1 MDYVDLTLL
10 IALMIAGLYMAW
22 NIGANDVANAM
33 GTSVGSGALTLR
45 QAVILAAI
53 FEFLGA
59 YFFGSYVSE
68 TIQSDILSPEIFG
81 PQPRLYVIGMLSS
94 LFAAGIWLQV
104 ASYFGWPVSTTH
116 SIIGAIV
123 GFGLV
128 AGGFDAV
135 EWNWVLSIVASWVIS
150 PLLGGVLALYL
161 FSLIRDRVL
170 YSPRPL
176 ESTKKL
182 TPYFVFV
189 LTFLLFLTLFMTGN
203 DHLGFDIPIPSLI
216 AMVLLLSISGAF
228 ISHHFVQKVDPE
240 VEHPTVPSSYQ
251 PEIIIGLG
259 KVKKHLM
266 RVEAH
271 TDGEVRN
278 KVHSLM
284 KEVSD
289 ISQSITQGPF
299 QEVIH
304 THLKWVEIIF
314 SKLQIF
320 SACIM
325 AFAHGSN
332 DVANAI
338 GPMTGSIRIL
348 LHGHSNLQ
356 ADVPNWAL
364 ALGGLGI
371 VVGLAT
377 WGWRVIMTIG
387 KKITELTPTRGFSA
401 ELSAAL
407 VVLVASK
414 LGLPISAT
422 HTLVGAVLGVGL
434 ARGLGAINLSI
445 TRDILASWVVTVP
458 AGAILSVLFYSVLNV
473 AISAI

>member
-1 MDYVDLTLL
+1 METIDLILL
-10 IALMIAGLYMAW
+10 IALIVAGLYMAW

-59 YFFGSYVSE
+59 YFFGSHVSE
-68 TIQSDILSPEIFG
+68 TIQSDILSPAVFSH
-81 PQPRLYVIGMLSS
+81 QPYLYVLGMLSS
-94 LFAAGIWLQV
+94 LLAAGVWLQI

-116 SIIGAIV
+116 AIIGAIV
-123 GFGLV
+123 GFGIL

-135 EWNWVLSIVASWVIS
+135 EWGWVLSIVASWILS
-150 PLLGGVLALYL
+150 PLMGGLLSLYL
-161 FSLIRDRVL
+161 FSLIRDNVL
-170 YSPRPL
+170 YSDRPL
-176 ESTKKL
+176 EATKQL
-182 TPYFVFV
+182 TPYFVFA
-189 LTFLLFLTLFMTGN
+189 LCFLLFFTLLLTGN
-203 DHLGFDIPIPSLI
+203 DHLGFEIAFPSII
-216 AMVLLLSISGAF
+216 ALSLVFSILGA
-228 ISHHFVQKVDPE
+228 SC
-240 VEHPTVPSSYQ
+240 SYLVVHKMAHQ
-251 PEIIIGLG
+251 EEIHI
-259 KVKKHLM
+259 
-266 RVEAH
+266 
-271 TDGEVRN
+271 
-278 KVHSLM
+278 
-284 KEVSD
+284 
-289 ISQSITQGPF
+289 Q
-299 QEVIH
+299 
-304 THLKWVEIIF
+304 LKWVEKIF

-348 LHGHSNLQ
+348 LTNQ
-356 ADVPNWAL
+356 ADIQAAVPNWAL
-364 ALGGLGI
+364 AVGGLGI

-401 ELSAAL
+401 ELSAAI
-407 VVLVASK
+407 VVLIASK
-414 LGLPISAT
+414 LGMPISAT

-434 ARGLGAINLSI
+434 ARGIGAINLAI

-458 AGAILSVLFYSVLNV
+458 AGAILSILFYLTLK
-473 AISAI
+473 ISISSL

>member
-1 MDYVDLTLL
+1 MDPIDLGLL
-10 IALMIAGLYMAW
+10 IALIVAGLYMAW

-33 GTSVGSGALTLR
+33 GTSVGSGALTLT
-45 QAVILAAI
+45 QAVILASI

-59 YFFGSYVSE
+59 YFFGSHVSE
-68 TIQSDILSPEIFG
+68 TIQSDILSPDIFAS
-81 PQPRLYVIGMLSS
+81 QPKVYVIGMLSA
-94 LFAAGIWLQV
+94 LLAAGVWLQA

-123 GFGLV
+123 GFGLLF
-128 AGGFDAV
+128 GGVDAV
-135 EWNWVLSIVASWVIS
+135 EWDWVFSILASWILS
-150 PLLGGVLALYL
+150 PLLGGILALYL
-161 FSLIRDRVL
+161 FTLIRNRVL

-176 ESTKKL
+176 EASKQL
-182 TPYFVFV
+182 APYFVFA
-189 LTFLLFLTLFMTGN
+189 LTFLLFLTVLLTGN

-216 AMVLLLSISGAF
+216 SLVLVLSILASF
-228 ISHHFVQKVDPE
+228 
-240 VEHPTVPSSYQ
+240 SSYY
-251 PEIIIGLG
+251 
-259 KVKKHLM
+259 V
-266 RVEAH
+266 
-271 TDGEVRN
+271 
-278 KVHSLM
+278 VHKRAPTSM
-284 KEVSD
+284 QEVSD
-289 ISQSITQGPF
+289 GIQSGAQVQLQEGISFYS
-299 QEVIH
+299 QEVSESEQGLVQERVH
-304 THLKWVEIIF
+304 SHLHAVEKIF

-348 LHGHSNLQ
+348 FQHQYPAH
-356 ADVPNWAL
+356 VPNWAL

-377 WGWRVIMTIG
+377 WGWRVILTIG

-407 VVLVASK
+407 VVLIASRF
-414 LGLPISAT
+414 GLPISAT

-434 ARGLGAINLSI
+434 ARGLGAINLSV
-445 TRDILASWVVTVP
+445 TRDILASWIVTVP
-458 AGAILSVLFYSVLNV
+458 AGAVLCIGFYSLIESILS
-473 AISAI
+473 IT

>member
-1 MDYVDLTLL
+1 
-10 IALMIAGLYMAW
+10 
-22 NIGANDVANAM
+22 
-33 GTSVGSGALTLR
+33 
-45 QAVILAAI
+45 
-53 FEFLGA
+53 
-59 YFFGSYVSE
+59 
-68 TIQSDILSPEIFG
+68 
-81 PQPRLYVIGMLSS
+81 
-94 LFAAGIWLQV
+94 
-104 ASYFGWPVSTTH
+104 
-116 SIIGAIV
+116 
-123 GFGLV
+123 
-128 AGGFDAV
+128 
-135 EWNWVLSIVASWVIS
+135 VIS
-150 PLLGGVLALYL
+150 PLLGGVLSLYL

-176 ESTKKL
+176 EATKTL

-189 LTFLLFLTLFMTGN
+189 LTFLLFLTLLLTGN

-216 AMVLLLSISGAF
+216 AIVLVLSISGAF
-228 ISHHFVQKVDPE
+228 LSNYFVQKVNPE
-240 VEHPTVPSSYQ
+240 VDQPIVPSSYQ
-251 PEIIIGLG
+251 PEVIIGLG
-259 KVKKHLM
+259 KARKHLM

-271 TDGEVRN
+271 SDGEVRN
-278 KVHSLM
+278 RIHALM
-284 KEVSD
+284 HEVAE
-289 ISQSITQGPF
+289 ISQGITQGPF

-348 LHGHSNLQ
+348 LHQQTSLQ
-356 ADVPNWAL
+356 ADVPKWAL

-377 WGWRVIMTIG
+377 WGWRVILTIG

-407 VVLVASK
+407 VVLFASK

-458 AGAILSVLFYSVLNV
+458 AGAILCILFYSILDLF
-473 AISAI
+473 IKII